1 MANASRDGGFA
12 QFVMSPVENVFVLGS
27 PADGGLG
34 WDTAQLGALST
45 ASVPFGGLRAV
56 DLKPGETV
64 AIAPATGNFG
74 SAGVVVALAMGAR
87 ACSLW
92 AAATPALTDLPV
104 SPSELARRSS
114 CALQRFK
121 AVWKSRW
128 KL

>member
-12 QFVMSPVENVFVLGS
+12 QFIMSPVENVFVLDEARLLGS

-56 DLKPGETV
+56 HLKPGETV

-92 AAATPALTDLPV
+92 AAATRALTNLPV

-114 CALQRFK
+114 CAL
-121 AVWKSRW
+121 
-128 KL
+128 